1 MPASRDW
8 AVGLVLVACAVALV
22 VHLSATDAEF
32 SRHNPS
38 WNGSS
43 SFYDALE
50 ARGAVEVGDPA
61 DLAGRTGSTLL
72 VVAPSVAPGAADAA
86 RYREF
91 VRSGNTLVLL
101 DDFASGNG
109 LLDAVGATM
118 RFDQRGVLSLERA
131 YELPDAPLGYP
142 VAGAALA
149 ENLSAVVFNRPVAVT
164 GGAPLLETSP
174 LSWVD
179 LDGDGVP
186 ALDEPFGRFTLAATE
201 QVGAGTIVAVGDASL
216 VINAMQNLREGDNAR
231 LLARL
236 APDGVLVD
244 GQLGRTAAADGPVG
258 TVLWLQERPFISIAV
273 VALALAALALRQE
286 RRRVSGA

>member
-8 AVGLVLVACAVALV
+8 AVGFVLVACAVALV
-22 VHLSATDAEF
+22 IHLSATGAEF

-43 SFYDALE
+43 SFFDALE
-50 ARGAVEVGDPA
+50 ERGAVEVDDPA
-61 DLAGRTGSTLL
+61 ALAGRAGATLL
-72 VVAPSVAPGAADAA
+72 VVAPARAPDGGEAAA
-86 RYREF
+86 YRGF
-91 VRSGNTLVLL
+91 LAGGGTLVLL
-101 DDFASGNG
+101 DERGAGDA
-109 LLDAVGATM
+109 LLEAVGSTM
-118 RFDQRGVLSLERA
+118 RFGEPNLSSLDRA

-142 VAGAALA
+142 VAGAPLA
-149 ENLSAVVFNRPVAVT
+149 ENLSAVVLNRPVAVA
-164 GGAPLLETSP
+164 GGAPFLETSR

-186 ALDEPFGRFTLAATE
+186 APDEPFGRYALAASET
-201 QVGAGTIVAVGDASL
+201 VGAGTVVAVGDPSL
-216 VINAMQNLREGDNAR
+216 VINAMQDLREGDNRR

-244 GQLGRTAAADGPVG
+244 GRLGRTAAADGPVG

-273 VALALAALALRQE
+273 VALALVALALW
-286 RRRVSGA
+286 RRRGRENGA